1 MGDYF
6 KNKYGE
12 ILCNI
17 QANEIIVVQQTA
29 GKNLYFGGF
38 GALSDCDCSKS
49 QLDPSLFTIP
59 PTILLAS
66 ITSLKVKSTDA
77 VQNILIS
84 AQIPDTVSSSC
95 APADGVSKCGPRSL
109 NFTDKTTGV
118 PVTNWPYMGFFW
130 NEVTSILSVDS
141 A

>member
-29 GKNLYFGGF
+29 GKNLYFSGF

-95 APADGVSKCGPRSL
+95 APADGVAK
-109 NFTDKTTGV
+109 
-118 PVTNWPYMGFFW
+118 
-130 NEVTSILSVDS
+130 
-141 A
+141 